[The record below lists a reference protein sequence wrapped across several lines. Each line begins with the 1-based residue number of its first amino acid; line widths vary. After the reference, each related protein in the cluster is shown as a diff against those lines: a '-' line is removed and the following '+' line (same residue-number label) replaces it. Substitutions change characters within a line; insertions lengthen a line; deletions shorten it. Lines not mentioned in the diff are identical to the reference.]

1 MTPIEY
7 ISEYVELNICRKK
20 CTIVVFNSR
29 HMSHE
34 YVGKYAMCVAYFETC
49 FYVAIFGYL
58 KLIFKRKVSEMLIDF
73 PHSNFPHSVC
83 RGNLTIA
90 SCNEKQYTV
99 QNMKFS
105 TTDFF
110 CKYDQ
115 IHRKLEI

>member
-1 MTPIEY
+1 M
-7 ISEYVELNICRKK
+7 SEN
-20 CTIVVFNSR
+20 
-29 HMSHE
+29 MQ
-34 YVGKYAMCVAYFETC
+34 CVMLILRLV

-83 RGNLTIA
+83 RENFTIA
-90 SCNEKQYTV
+90 FFNEKQYTV

-105 TTDFF
+105 ITDFF